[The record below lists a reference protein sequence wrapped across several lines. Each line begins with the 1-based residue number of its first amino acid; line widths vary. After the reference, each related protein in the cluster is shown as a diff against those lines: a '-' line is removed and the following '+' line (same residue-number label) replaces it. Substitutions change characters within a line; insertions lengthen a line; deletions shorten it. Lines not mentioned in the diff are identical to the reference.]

1 MTLGNNASYI
11 IRTPLYEDM
20 PNEASAGEGI
30 TGVTPTETFMS
41 AAQLHEAPL
50 HISWGIIH
58 AIPSPNPYV
67 LEHDHPYD
75 EVLFFTGFDPQNTLD
90 LGGAAELELEGETH
104 VIDSTCAIYVPAG
117 MKHCPLTI
125 TRIDRPFGLAAVCVS
140 GRYQTMGY
148 ETPLEV
154 ASVQ

>member
-1 MTLGNNASYI
+1 VTLSNLASYI

-20 PNEASAGEGI
+20 PNEASGGEGI
-30 TGVTPTETFMS
+30 SGVTPTETFMS
-41 AAQLHEAPL
+41 SAQLAEAPL

-58 AIPSPNPYV
+58 AMPSPNPYV

-75 EVLFFTGFDPQNTLD
+75 EVLFFTGFDPENTLA
-90 LGGAAELELEGETH
+90 LGGVAEFELGGETQ
-104 VIDSTCAIYVPAG
+104 VIDTTCGIYIPAG

-125 TRIDRPFGLAAVCVS
+125 KRVDRPFGLAAVCLS

-154 ASVQ
+154 PSA